1 MVSLNEIVS
10 DDLCPSKTCTLKA
23 LWENWGRHVELRNEV
38 TISKQKGMLYVAY
51 IPIQLHILNLL
62 NFDLQVQS

>member
-38 TISKQKGMLYVAY
+38 TNTKEKELLYVY
-51 IPIQLHILNLL
+51 VTILNL
-62 NFDLQVQS
+62 DIQVQS

>member
-23 LWENWGRHVELRNEV
+23 LWENWGRHVERRNEV
-38 TISKQKGMLYVAY
+38 TNTKEKELLYVY
-51 IPIQLHILNLL
+51 VTILNL
-62 NFDLQVQS
+62 DIQVQS

>member
-23 LWENWGRHVELRNEV
+23 LWENWGRHVEPRNEV
-38 TISKQKGMLYVAY
+38 TNTKEKELLYVY
-51 IPIQLHILNLL
+51 VTILNL
-62 NFDLQVQS
+62 DIQVQS

>member
-1 MVSLNEIVS
+1 MQFNIVHFWAIFSFLCRCRYVMVSQNEIVS

-38 TISKQKGMLYVAY
+38 TNTKEK
-51 IPIQLHILNLL
+51 
-62 NFDLQVQS
+62 

>member
-38 TISKQKGMLYVAY
+38 TNTKEKELPYVY
-51 IPIQLHILNLL
+51 VTILNL
-62 NFDLQVQS
+62 NIQVQS